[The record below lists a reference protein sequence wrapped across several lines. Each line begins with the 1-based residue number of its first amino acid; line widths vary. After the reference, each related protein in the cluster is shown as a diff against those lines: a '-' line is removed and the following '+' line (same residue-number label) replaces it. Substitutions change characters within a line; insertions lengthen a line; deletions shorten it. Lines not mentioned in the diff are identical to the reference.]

1 MERHPIPPFFPRDAR
16 VLFLGS
22 FPPPRSRWCMDFF
35 YPNLQNDFWR
45 IFGLVFFADREHFLT
60 PRPSDWKKVFDR
72 DQIVEFLLEKKIAM
86 YDTAVEV
93 VRERG
98 NASDAHL
105 TVVTPLD
112 LRRVL
117 TDDLPECRTLITTGE
132 KATETLL
139 QILGDPQLA
148 KPPIGSSVGFSFA
161 GREMR
166 LYRLPSSSR
175 AYPLKIEKKAE
186 VYGEAMKEIFQ
197 E

>member
-1 MERHPIPPFFPRDAR
+1 
-16 VLFLGS
+16 
-22 FPPPRSRWCMDFF
+22 MDFF

-60 PRPSDWKKVFDR
+60 PRPSDGKKVFDR

-112 LRRVL
+112 LHRVL

-139 QILGDPQLA
+139 QILGDPGIA
-148 KPPIGSSVGFSFA
+148 KPPIGSSVGFFFA
-161 GREMR
+161 GRKMR

-186 VYGEAMKEIFQ
+186 VYGEAMKKIFC

>member
-45 IFGLVFFADREHFLT
+45 IFGLVFFADREYFLT
-60 PRPSDWKKVFDR
+60 PRPSDGKKVFNR
-72 DQIVEFLLEKKIAM
+72 DQIVEFLREKKIAM

-139 QILGDPQLA
+139 QILGDPEIA
-148 KPPIGSSVGFSFA
+148 KPPIGSSVGFCFA

-186 VYGEAMKEIFQ
+186 VYGEAMKEIFN
-197 E
+197 

>member
-1 MERHPIPPFFPRDAR
+1 
-16 VLFLGS
+16 
-22 FPPPRSRWCMDFF
+22 MDFF

-60 PRPSDWKKVFDR
+60 PRPSDGKKVFDR

-148 KPPIGSSVGFSFA
+148 KPPIGSSVEFFFA

-186 VYGEAMKEIFQ
+186 VYGTAMKEIFA

>member
-1 MERHPIPPFFPRDAR
+1 MEHHPIPPFFPKDAR

-45 IFGLVFFADREHFLT
+45 IFGLVFFADREHFLM
-60 PRPSDWKKVFDR
+60 PRPSDGKKVFDR

-139 QILGDPQLA
+139 QILGDPEIA
-148 KPPIGSSVGFSFA
+148 KPPIGSSVGFFFT

-186 VYGEAMKEIFQ
+186 VYGEAMKEIFT